1 MGIILKLEG
10 VRKTYQKA
18 ERSVEALRGIDLS
31 IDKGELV
38 AVVGPS
44 GSGKTTL
51 LNIIGCLDVPTGG
64 SVVYDGHELGT
75 MKEKELSI
83 YRKENISFIFQSYN
97 LIPVLTVVENVE
109 LPMVI
114 ERRYGRKEMRER
126 ALDIIEAVGL
136 AEMSDRFPRELSG
149 GQEQRVAI
157 ARALVKNPIVVL
169 ADEPTA
175 NLDSHTSE
183 EIIALMEKM
192 NEIRNT
198 TFVFSTHD
206 TLVQQHAH
214 RVVTIRDG
222 VIQTDEPVRMVSP
235 RSGGASYE

>member
-10 VRKTYQKA
+10 VKKVYQKA

-31 IDKGELV
+31 INRGELV

-51 LNIIGCLDVPTGG
+51 LNIIGCLDLPTSGN
-64 SVVYDGHELGT
+64 VIYDGRELGG
-75 MKEKELSI
+75 MNEKELAK

-97 LIPVLTVVENVE
+97 LIPVLTVAENVE

-114 ERRYGRKEMRER
+114 ERRFDRKQMRER
-126 ALDIIEAVGL
+126 AMEILSAVGL
-136 AEMSDRFPRELSG
+136 AEMAGRYPRELSG

-157 ARALVKNPIVVL
+157 ARALVKDPIVVL

-175 NLDSHTSE
+175 NLDSHTAE
-183 EIIALMEKM
+183 EIVELMEKM
-192 NEIRNT
+192 NAARET

-206 TLVQQHAH
+206 SLVQRHAH

-222 VIQTDEPVRMVSP
+222 LIKADDAITERRVEV
-235 RSGGASYE
+235 

>member
-10 VRKTYQKA
+10 VKKVYQKA

-31 IDKGELV
+31 INRGELV

-51 LNIIGCLDVPTGG
+51 LNIIGCLDLPTSGN
-64 SVVYDGHELGT
+64 VIYDGRELGS
-75 MKEKELSI
+75 MNEKELAI

-97 LIPVLTVVENVE
+97 LIPVLTVTENVE

-114 ERRYGRKEMRER
+114 ERRYGRKEMREK
-126 ALDIIEAVGL
+126 AMEILSAVGL
-136 AEMSDRFPRELSG
+136 AEMADRFPRELSG

-157 ARALVKNPIVVL
+157 ARALVKDPIVVL

-175 NLDSHTSE
+175 NLDSHTAE
-183 EIIALMEKM
+183 EIVELMEKM
-192 NEIRNT
+192 NEARET

-206 TLVQQHAH
+206 SLVQRHAH

-222 VIQTDEPVRMVSP
+222 LIKADDAITERRVEV
-235 RSGGASYE
+235 